1 MKNCISMRAIRERD
15 LATIWQIGFREEAPE
30 WKNWDGPYFDDYE
43 PYKSLA
49 EFAKAQAQHFL
60 RDDRYAIFLGDQL
73 IGIVS
78 RYWEN
83 EKTLWLEIGI
93 VIFQAQYWSSGY
105 GTEAL
110 RLWID
115 KTFADFPRLEHIG
128 LTTWSGNE
136 RMMRA
141 ALAAEALGCTEAEI
155 AKSLSFYGAE
165 GPLLIVAAGTSSS
178 ALAMSLE
185 ELERAARAA
194 GWVDVCKSV

>member
-49 EFAKAQAQHFL
+49 EFAEAQAQHFL

-141 ALAAEALGCTEAEI
+141 ALKMGFQLEGQI
-155 AKSLSFYGAE
+155 RKVRYWQGQYYDSMKYGI
-165 GPLLIVAAGTSSS
+165 LR
-178 ALAMSLE
+178 E
-185 ELERAARAA
+185 EWQARQN
-194 GWVDVCKSV
+194 